1 MSKYALS
8 QQGACSL
15 RIFSD
20 NILLRSMGIE
30 RAGWKLEDSI
40 EEYGD
45 SIGIYRDSILELLA
59 AHRACLTSFSDTAH
73 KIASLSEE
81 ICHSIQRND
90 LGRSVIINDYGDG
103 LKLDPRFPACMD
115 KLSALIDELEAAE
128 SYETPIEPNASL
140 YEDIPNV
147 PREFLNIY
155 FVVESSNRMSP
166 VTLQIFQNTMEELI
180 PKLRDISESLN
191 TDIRI
196 QMITYNV
203 GVHCLDQTPILV
215 TDYTPHTIEPFG
227 LNNFGEAC
235 ARLNSIISLPAFL
248 KHERWPDFQ
257 PIVFYLIK
265 SNPTD
270 DISYSVRKLQQ
281 NQFYQKHCQKYVYF
295 AGNEQDREMY
305 ITSLG
310 NKTAVMQSFTPEEIV
325 KCLHFDE
332 LKEDWFVTELE

>member
-1 MSKYALS
+1 MSQYALT

-30 RAGWKLEDSI
+30 RAGWRLEDFL

-45 SIGIYRDSILELLA
+45 SIGVYRDHILELLE

-103 LKLDPRFPACMD
+103 LKLDPWFPTTMN
-115 KLSALIDELEAAE
+115 KVEALLDELETAE
-128 SYETPIEPNASL
+128 ISEKATQLNPL
-140 YEDIPNV
+140 LHEDIPSV
-147 PREFLNIY
+147 PLRSLGIY
-155 FVVESSNRMSP
+155 FVIESSSRMSP
-166 VTLQIFQNTMEELI
+166 ITLQLLRNTVEELI
-180 PKLRDISESLN
+180 PELKDISDDN
-191 TDIRI
+191 DADIRI
-196 QMITYNV
+196 QTITYNV
-203 GVHCLDQTPILV
+203 NAKCLDEEPVLATEYIPRM
-215 TDYTPHTIEPFG
+215 IEPFG

-235 ARLNSIISLPAFL
+235 VRLNSLINIPAFL
-248 KHERWPDFQ
+248 KRNIWPGFQ

-270 DISYSVRKLQQ
+270 DISYGVRKLQQ
-281 NQFYQKHCQKYVYF
+281 NQFYQKYCQKYVYF
-295 AGNEQDREMY
+295 VGDEQDREMY

-310 NKTAVMQSFTPEEIV
+310 NGTNIMHSFTPEEIV
-325 KCLHFDE
+325 KSLRFYE
-332 LKEDWFVTELE
+332 LKEDRFVT

>member
-45 SIGIYRDSILELLA
+45 SIGIYRDNILELLA

-155 FVVESSNRMSP
+155 F
-166 VTLQIFQNTMEELI
+166 
-180 PKLRDISESLN
+180 
-191 TDIRI
+191 
-196 QMITYNV
+196 
-203 GVHCLDQTPILV
+203 
-215 TDYTPHTIEPFG
+215 
-227 LNNFGEAC
+227 
-235 ARLNSIISLPAFL
+235 
-248 KHERWPDFQ
+248 
-257 PIVFYLIK
+257 
-265 SNPTD
+265 
-270 DISYSVRKLQQ
+270 
-281 NQFYQKHCQKYVYF
+281 
-295 AGNEQDREMY
+295 
-305 ITSLG
+305 
-310 NKTAVMQSFTPEEIV
+310 
-325 KCLHFDE
+325 
-332 LKEDWFVTELE
+332 FV